1 MSDLV
6 IVGSVAGAFGVK
18 GEIRLKSYCAN
29 PQDIEV
35 YDLVSEDGTR
45 EFKVELTGST
55 KNGFTA
61 RITGVTTKDQA
72 DALKGT
78 QLCAERSKLPDL
90 PDDEFYYNDLIG
102 LEVLDT
108 GGAAL
113 GKVKNVVNH
122 GAGDIL
128 EITAPGA
135 STPIL
140 LPFTKVN
147 IPTVDVV
154 AGRIIA
160 DPPEG
165 SL

>member
-1 MSDLV
+1 MSDLI
-6 IVGSVAGAFGVK
+6 IVGGIAGAFGVK
-18 GEIRLKSYCAN
+18 GEVRLKSYCAN
-29 PQDIEV
+29 PVDIET
-35 YDLVSEDGTR
+35 YDLVSEDGLR

-61 RITGVTTKDQA
+61 WITGVTTKEQA

-78 QLCAERSKLPDL
+78 QLCAERSAMPDL
-90 PDDEFYYNDLIG
+90 ADDEFYYTDLIG

-108 GGAAL
+108 GGTPI
-113 GKVKNVVNH
+113 GTVKNVVNH

-128 EITAPGA
+128 EIHATGQS
-135 STPIL
+135 STVM
-140 LPFTKVN
+140 LPFTKAV
-147 IPTVDVV
+147 IPTVDIK

-165 SL
+165 AI